1 VTNGVTPRR
10 WVALSNPGLAGLLTK
25 TIGDRWIKHFE
36 DEVRKIESF
45 ADDSGFCREWGK
57 VKRGNK
63 ERLAVLIRERTGITV
78 DPDTL
83 FDIQVKRIHEYKRQ
97 HLSVL
102 HIITLYNRI
111 KRNPATKIVPR
122 VFIFGGK
129 AAPGYF
135 MAKLIIKLINSV
147 ADMVNND
154 ADVGGR
160 LKVIFFP
167 DFNVKNA
174 QYIYPAADLSEQI
187 STAGKEASGTGN
199 MKFSMNGALT
209 IGTLDGANVEIREAV
224 GPENFF
230 LFGLTTE
237 EVHNIKFGGY
247 NPCNF
252 YESNP
257 HLREVIDQIG
267 TGVFSRG
274 DRDLFRPMVDSLLNR
289 DEYMLLAD
297 YQSYVDCQ
305 DLVSKSFRDKRSWT
319 RMSILNVARMGKF
332 SSDRSI
338 RDYCNTIWKVKPL
351 NKK

>member
-1 VTNGVTPRR
+1 
-10 WVALSNPGLAGLLTK
+10 
-25 TIGDRWIKHFE
+25 
-36 DEVRKIESF
+36 
-45 ADDSGFCREWGK
+45 
-57 VKRGNK
+57 
-63 ERLAVLIRERTGITV
+63 
-78 DPDTL
+78 
-83 FDIQVKRIHEYKRQ
+83 
-97 HLSVL
+97 
-102 HIITLYNRI
+102 
-111 KRNPATKIVPR
+111 
-122 VFIFGGK
+122 
-129 AAPGYF
+129 
-135 MAKLIIKLINSV
+135 
-147 ADMVNND
+147 
-154 ADVGGR
+154 
-160 LKVIFFP
+160 
-167 DFNVKNA
+167 
-174 QYIYPAADLSEQI
+174 
-187 STAGKEASGTGN
+187 
-199 MKFSMNGALT
+199 MNGALT

-305 DLVSKSFRDKRSWT
+305 DLVSKSFKDKLSWT
-319 RMSILNVARMGKF
+319 RMSILNVARMGQF

-338 RDYCNTIWKVKPL
+338 REYYEKIWKVK
-351 NKK
+351 